1 MVKYYMS
8 IFLLS
13 GIVISISLFSQS
25 INHLTR
31 EANVRVDHS
40 DVVIPA
46 TYLSV
51 KQPVDSSFIS
61 LKTSEFVE
69 QKPVRLIEK
78 QVLAVKKIEPLE
90 KKSQLIDKK
99 IGWITYV
106 KIISF
111 TFTLIGSFG
120 VMVLSILFNWQRR
133 NR

>member
-13 GIVISISLFSQS
+13 GLVISISLFSQS
-25 INHLTR
+25 INHLTKD
-31 EANVRVDHS
+31 ANVKVDHS
-40 DVVIPA
+40 DLVIPA
-46 TYLSV
+46 TCLSLN
-51 KQPVDSSFIS
+51 KPGDSSFNS

-69 QKPVRLIEK
+69 QKPIRLIEK
-78 QVLAVKKIEPLE
+78 EVLAVKKIEPLE
-90 KKSQLIDKK
+90 KPSQLTHKK

-106 KIISF
+106 KVISF

-120 VMVLSILFNWQRR
+120 VMILSILFNWQRK